1 MFPTDSRPATVTKHL
16 IGFNVTIYK
25 KVEMAANVAIIA
37 VAALLGTVIV
47 RNYLISPRT
56 QQTTAGESGPNSE
69 SLSTIGVDW
78 KQSRQ
83 TLVLALSTG
92 CHYCTDSAPFYRQ
105 LASIPRSTRLIAL
118 LPQPVAESRDYLKS
132 LGVTVDDVKQVQF
145 SSIKIG
151 GGTPTLLL
159 INENGLVTKSWIGK
173 LAEDQ
178 QKEVLKEI
186 S

>member
-1 MFPTDSRPATVTKHL
+1 M
-16 IGFNVTIYK
+16 TIYK

-47 RNYLISPRT
+47 KNYLISPRT
-56 QQTTAGESGPNSE
+56 QQTTAGESGPNSQN
-69 SLSTIGVDW
+69 LSTLGVDW
-78 KQSRQ
+78 KQSKQ

-118 LPQPVAESRDYLKS
+118 LPQPIAESRDYLRS

-145 SSIKIG
+145 SSIKIN
-151 GGTPTLLL
+151 GTPTLLL
-159 INENGLVTKSWIGK
+159 VNANGLVTKSWIGK

-178 QKEVLKEI
+178 QKDVLKEI